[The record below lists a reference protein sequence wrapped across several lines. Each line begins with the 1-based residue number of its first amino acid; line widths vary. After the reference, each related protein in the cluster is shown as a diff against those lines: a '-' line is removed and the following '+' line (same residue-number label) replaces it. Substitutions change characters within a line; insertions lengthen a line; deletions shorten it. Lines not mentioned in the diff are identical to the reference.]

1 VIGHIIQNAIEATPY
16 DGSVEVRISRKN
28 DLAVVEVEDNG
39 RGMDEVFIR
48 DRLFRPFDSTKGS
61 GMGIGAYECRE
72 YIRELGGQVDVASVV
87 EKGTTFHIELPI
99 QSNANNGVIQ

>member
-16 DGSVEVRISRKN
+16 DGSVEVRVDRKN
-28 DLAVVEVEDNG
+28 DRAIVEVEDNG
-39 RGMDEVFIR
+39 RGMDEAFIR
-48 DRLFRPFDSTKGS
+48 DRLFSPFDSTKGS

-87 EKGTTFHIELPI
+87 GKGTTFHIELPI